1 MEHPVCTGHD
11 KDHKTLGALH
21 DAIVEIPA
29 DEVGRVG
36 DERGE
41 EKQHE
46 RPYDTRVVYVLGWVT
61 DLVESHP
68 ERVQAE
74 VQAEEGKGNNLL
86 VGWRAIDSLNLL
98 FFAL

>member
-11 KDHKTLGALH
+11 KDHKALGALH

-36 DERGE
+36 DKRGE

-46 RPYDTRVVYVLGWVT
+46 RPHEYALSMCSAGLQTSLSPIQS
-61 DLVESHP
+61 ESRQKK
-68 ERVQAE
+68 EIA
-74 VQAEEGKGNNLL
+74 
-86 VGWRAIDSLNLL
+86 
-98 FFAL
+98 